1 MKYNIIRSL
10 GGSHLNN
17 FEEMAQLI
25 KLVSDSNRLKL
36 LACLKKGEL
45 CACDFVEVLNISQP
59 AVSQQ
64 LKKLREADIILER
77 RVGTWRHY
85 RLNEQ
90 QEAYIQA
97 VIDQLEPIHVT
108 CSSVCTNGEE
118 EVQIN
123 GE

>member
-1 MKYNIIRSL
+1 M
-10 GGSHLNN
+10 NN

-25 KLVSDSNRLKL
+25 KVVSDPNRLKL
-36 LACLKKGEL
+36 LACLKQGEL

-64 LKKLREADIILER
+64 LKKLKEADIILER
-77 RVGTWRHY
+77 RVGTWRHF

-90 QEAYIQA
+90 QESYIQA
-97 VIDQLEPIHVT
+97 VIDQLEPIQLA
-108 CSSVCTNGEE
+108 CNSVCTGVEEE
-118 EVQIN
+118 EVQKN

>member
-1 MKYNIIRSL
+1 VKYNIIRSL

-36 LACLKKGEL
+36 LACLKEGEL

-64 LKKLREADIILER
+64 LKKLREVNIILER
-77 RVGTWRHY
+77 RVGTWRYY

-97 VIDQLEPIHVT
+97 VIDQLEPIQVT